1 MNVSLGAVARRMLL
15 VAFAAATMCVA
26 PAAPAA
32 FVAID
37 NFDSYTQGSSLNGQG
52 GWGTG
57 TQANFGALVVA
68 DPANAAN
75 NVLQTS
81 NSGGTGRVFNDFQ
94 ASHGLSVPTGASAT
108 LFTRFRSTAAGVDI
122 AFGSSDL
129 DQAALLADAASGAR
143 FNNFEAYGRI
153 VTNGTQF
160 QVRNGG
166 GFTEGANS
174 YTIAPDT
181 WYNLWLVLDNTAFTY
196 KAYVQGPS
204 DAGPVQYLGGTATG
218 DFAFRTTATP
228 HGNLISYLLDSNAT
242 SGNTYFDD
250 IYLDTAGANLSNPIP
265 EPTSLALATLCGLA
279 LLVRRK

>member
-1 MNVSLGAVARRMLL
+1 MAVAALS
-15 VAFAAATMCVA
+15 
-26 PAAPAA
+26 PAARAA

-37 NFDSYTQGSSLNGQG
+37 NFNSYVQGSNINGQG

-57 TQANFGALVVA
+57 AQANFGAVVAA
-68 DPANAAN
+68 DPASAAN

-81 NSGGTGRVFNDFQ
+81 NTGGTGRVFNDFL
-94 ASHGLSVPTGASAT
+94 ASRSLSVPTGTSAT
-108 LFTRFRSTAAGVDI
+108 LFSRFRSTAAGVDI

-129 DQAALLADAASGAR
+129 DQAALLADATSGAR
-143 FNNFEAYGRI
+143 FNNFEAYGRV

-166 GFTEGANS
+166 GFTDGVNS
-174 YTIAPDT
+174 YVVAPDT
-181 WYNLWLVLDNTAFTY
+181 WYNLWFVLDNTAFTY

-242 SGNTYFDD
+242 SGSTYFDD
-250 IYLDTAGANLSNPIP
+250 IYLDPAGANLSNPIP
-265 EPTSLALATLCGLA
+265 EPTSLALAAFCGLA
-279 LLVRRK
+279 LYFRRK